1 MIMKTK
7 ILIPLTVFIF
17 FVTVTLS
24 AQDCYVVMKIKGTII
39 LEGTGRAL
47 LKDDRICGND
57 NVIFKSTDAVAIVH
71 SESKGRYTLKA
82 NKNRLSELESV
93 LKYSVSAALSKS
105 KNALDTRSETEPLSE
120 VLWDVYCVIG
130 KYIIDNEETMLPVN
144 DNNYFTIRFKYNES
158 PYEVKLSNEENKIV
172 IDRETIRKQAGIQIL
187 PDYIEDAAL
196 YYQGSINSE
205 TPRII
210 STCDLNF
217 PDEKLLAAELSN
229 YVVLLKTS
237 GSPEEKIQDELVQYM
252 FNSYGK
258 VNRDYFLN
266 WVNENVK

>member
-39 LEGTGRAL
+39 LEGTGQAL

-120 VLWDVYCVIG
+120 VLWDVYCIIG

-187 PDYIEDAAL
+187 PDYIEEVAL
-196 YYQGSINSE
+196 YYYSSNN
-205 TPRII
+205 PRII
-210 STCDLNF
+210 NTFDLTF
-217 PDEKLLAAELSN
+217 PDQKTLAEDLSS
-229 YVVLLKTS
+229 YVMLLKTS